1 MDYDQTLE
9 FLFKQLPMYQREGKS
24 AFKKDLTNTLELCR
38 VLDNPHRKFKSIHIA
53 GTNGKGSSAH
63 MLASIFQEAGYKT
76 GLYTSPHLKDFR
88 ERVRINGEMISK
100 KSVIDFVR
108 EYSEKFSHI
117 QPSFFEWT
125 VSLAFHSFAN
135 EKVDVAIIETGLG
148 GRLDSTNII
157 TPDICLIT
165 NIGFDHM
172 DMLGNTLEA
181 IAGEKAGVIKKN
193 IPVVVNNHSGE
204 RLAFQSKADSE
215 QASIIFGTDV
225 LKKDLPRFASDLQG
239 NYQKENIRGVYLTCL
254 EARKLGW
261 KITDQN
267 IQKGLLG
274 VFKNTALRG
283 RWDVLQERPTI
294 IADTA
299 HNKEGLTV
307 VLQQLLE
314 LKGRKLHFVIGFV
327 KDKDVDTVLQLFPK
341 QAEYYFCQANIPRA
355 LPIEELKIKANKL
368 GYLGRYFNTVNEAL
382 FAAKENQQPSDII
395 YVGGSNFVV
404 AEII

>member
-9 FLFKQLPMYQREGKS
+9 FLFKQLPMYQREGQS

-63 MLASIFQEAGYKT
+63 MLGSIFQEAGYKT

-239 NYQKENIRGVYLTCL
+239 NYKKENIL
-254 EARKLGW
+254 
-261 KITDQN
+261 
-267 IQKGLLG
+267 
-274 VFKNTALRG
+274 
-283 RWDVLQERPTI
+283 
-294 IADTA
+294 
-299 HNKEGLTV
+299 
-307 VLQQLLE
+307 
-314 LKGRKLHFVIGFV
+314 
-327 KDKDVDTVLQLFPK
+327 
-341 QAEYYFCQANIPRA
+341 
-355 LPIEELKIKANKL
+355 
-368 GYLGRYFNTVNEAL
+368 
-382 FAAKENQQPSDII
+382 
-395 YVGGSNFVV
+395 
-404 AEII
+404 